1 MLSCLPR
8 QDEPQVSCSV
18 ALFGEPPL
26 PVGGYQEMELQ
37 ELCRRGAGLALPS
50 RSPAG
55 RLPSPWRHLSNTEFI
70 SMSTPE
76 ATALGGQLKQHDRSF
91 LPVSPLQSEDA
102 MLGEGWWGFC
112 GCSIV
117 SL

>member
-1 MLSCLPR
+1 
-8 QDEPQVSCSV
+8 
-18 ALFGEPPL
+18 
-26 PVGGYQEMELQ
+26 
-37 ELCRRGAGLALPS
+37 
-50 RSPAG
+50 
-55 RLPSPWRHLSNTEFI
+55 
-70 SMSTPE
+70 MSTPE